1 MRDYLSALGREGEVR
16 LVKRE
21 VDPRHELAA
30 VIQASQEESEAA
42 LLFERVRGS
51 SLPVAANL
59 DGSRRRLCRII
70 GADDGN
76 FCRRWVELTSA
87 LDDVAATQP
96 GDAGPLVSGGI
107 AELPLIT
114 YYERDAGPYFTSAVF
129 LAREPESGAA
139 NLSFHRA
146 QVMSD
151 QELRVRLGPSHDLAK
166 YQAQA
171 EARGEA
177 LEAAMLIGAPPEV
190 FLAAAASLP
199 INADEMQAAAAI
211 AGSPIA
217 VRPCNTV
224 DLEVPV
230 ASEIVIEGRILP
242 GLCRPE
248 GPFGEFMGYY
258 VPVADNAVFEVSQVS
273 WREGATFQALLCSSA
288 DDYRLLETAIA
299 ARIYRHLTE
308 TAKLPGIVDVSCQPT
323 LLNTV
328 VQIDKQSHD
337 HPREVLLA
345 AFDAHPDYSKMCVVV
360 DRDVDPYNMSQAMW
374 AYLTRGRADTR
385 AFIIEDVPGFYR
397 DDNRDHW
404 GRLAIDATKP
414 WGREAEFERTHIPGV
429 ERVRLSDY
437 LSG

>member
-1 MRDYLSALGREGEVR
+1 MRDYLAALERDGELR
-16 LVKRE
+16 LIKRE

-51 SLPVAANL
+51 SMPVAANL
-59 DGSRRRLCRII
+59 YGSRRRLSRFI
-70 GADDGN
+70 GAQDGN
-76 FCRRWVELTSA
+76 FCRRWAELSAGLGDVEGSEA
-87 LDDVAATQP
+87 
-96 GDAGPLVSGGI
+96 GEAGPLVSGRLSD
-107 AELPLIT
+107 LPSIT
-114 YYERDAGPYFTSAVF
+114 YYERDAGPYLTSAVF
-129 LAREPESGAA
+129 LARGPESGVP

-146 QVMSD
+146 QVLSD
-151 QELRVRLGPSHDLAK
+151 RELRVRLGPSHDLAK
-166 YQAQA
+166 YQDQA

-177 LEAAMLIGAPPEV
+177 LEAAILIGAPPAV

-199 INADEMQAAAAI
+199 IEADEMQAAAAI
-211 AGSPIA
+211 NGAPIP
-217 VRPCNTV
+217 VRPCQTIE
-224 DLEVPV
+224 LSVPT
-230 ASEIVIEGRILP
+230 AAEIVIEGRFLP
-242 GLCRPE
+242 GQRRPE
-248 GPFGEFMGYY
+248 GPFAEFMGYY
-258 VPVADNAVFEVSQVS
+258 VPVGDNAVFEVRNVS
-273 WREGATFQALLCSSA
+273 WRERATFQALLCGSA

-328 VQIDKQSHD
+328 VQIDKQSAE
-337 HPREVLLA
+337 HPRQVLMA

-360 DRDVDPYNMSQAMW
+360 DRDVDPYSMSQAMW

-397 DDNRDHW
+397 DEHRDHW

-414 WGREAEFERTHIPGV
+414 WGREAEFERVRIPGV
-429 ERVRLSDY
+429 ERVRLSDF